1 MQPLNLLSPSHF
13 ISTLICV
20 LVIIYLPR
28 YFIAA
33 KESKKN
39 IFKLALLF
47 LVIINDGFD
56 FYKTVY
62 ISENPWQRGLPLHM
76 CDFSAYSI
84 LAYLFTKIRIFFVF
98 AFFWGILGAG
108 FALLTPDVIYGFPY
122 FEYIQSHIGHSFIL
136 IGVSYALQVDREKI
150 MRSDPFRILA
160 ITTPLLAAI
169 YVINS
174 FIGMDTNYW
183 YVNFK
188 PEGYSIMNWMRPEP
202 YHMIDIYI
210 LAIVLCY
217 LLYFIYHLFNKK
229 LVKNNG

>member
-1 MQPLNLLSPSHF
+1 MEPLILLSLSHF
-13 ISTLICV
+13 LSTLICI

-28 YFIAA
+28 YFINAA
-33 KESKKN
+33 ESKKN
-39 IFKLALLF
+39 IFKLALLI

-56 FYKTVY
+56 FYKTAY

-108 FALLTPDVIYGFPY
+108 FALLTPDVIYGFPH

-136 IGVSYALQVDREKI
+136 IGVSFALQVDNQKVI
-150 MRSDPFRILA
+150 AADPFKILA
-160 ITTPLLAAI
+160 ITTILLAAI
-169 YVINS
+169 YVVNS
-174 FIGMDTNYW
+174 IIGRGANYW

-188 PEGYSIMNWMRPEP
+188 PEGDSIMNWMRPEP

-217 LLYFIYHLFNKK
+217 LLYFIYYLFDKK
-229 LVKNNG
+229 NLKSNG

>member
-1 MQPLNLLSPSHF
+1 MEPLILLSLSHF
-13 ISTLICV
+13 LSTLICI

-28 YFIAA
+28 YFINAA
-33 KESKKN
+33 ESKKN
-39 IFKLALLF
+39 IFKLALLI

-56 FYKTVY
+56 FYKTAY

-108 FALLTPDVIYGFPY
+108 FALLTPDVIYGFPH

-136 IGVSYALQVDREKI
+136 IGVSYALQVDNQKVI
-150 MRSDPFRILA
+150 ASDPFKILA
-160 ITTPLLAAI
+160 ITTILLAAI
-169 YVINS
+169 YVVNS
-174 FIGMDTNYW
+174 IIGRGANYW

-188 PEGYSIMNWMRPEP
+188 PEGDSIMNWMRPEP

-217 LLYFIYHLFNKK
+217 FLYFTYYLFNKK
-229 LVKNNG
+229 N